1 MGKGFFV
8 DGELMLVL
16 TILTSF
22 RWARWTEI
30 LELGQFKR
38 GWREQDVEDCAR
50 VIVSIVG
57 SFLLAVLVSP

>member
-8 DGELMLVL
+8 GVVLILVL
-16 TILTSF
+16 TMLTSF

-57 SFLLAVLVSP
+57 SFLLAVFVFP